1 MRINALYQEL
11 HSEPFASQ
19 MLYFP
24 VIVFVDGLHNQLY
37 QKRAFV
43 TQFTEI
49 DVHPG
54 MAEIRCVLILQEVF
68 HFDVQHFRFMCVL
81 CIKTVKATILTDNGK
96 IGFTGKALC
105 CGFHPDNIFRPV
117 RFSGNNVVTA

>member
-1 MRINALYQEL
+1 MRINAFYQEL
-11 HSEPFASQ
+11 HPEPLASQ

-24 VIVFVDGLHNQLY
+24 VIVLVDGLHNQLY

-54 MAEIRCVLILQEVF
+54 MAEIRCVLILQEIF
-68 HFDVQHFRFMCVL
+68 HFDVQHFRFMCVF
-81 CIKTVKATILTDNGK
+81 CIETVKTAIFTDNGK
-96 IGFTGKALC
+96 VCFTGKALC
-105 CGFHPDNIFRPV
+105 RSFHPDNIFRPV

>member
-1 MRINALYQEL
+1 
-11 HSEPFASQ
+11 

-24 VIVFVDGLHNQLY
+24 VIVLVDGLHNQPY

-54 MAEIRCVLILQEVF
+54 MTEIRCVLIFQEIF
-68 HFDVQHFRFMCVL
+68 HFNVEHFRFMCVL
-81 CIKTVKATILTDNGK
+81 RIKRIKTAILTDNGK

-105 CGFHPDNIFRPV
+105 RSFHPDNIFRPV
-117 RFSGNNVVTA
+117 RFPGNNVVTA